1 MGREHG
7 ASSTL
12 APGPPLLLTSQWR
25 RWPAE
30 LSSDRL
36 SSSTPPGDG
45 AGLETHLVSLLLLAR
60 GSPAESWALCLSP
73 WGAKGTAVTQ
83 GPPMGPCCC
92 PSPTSAEVGAVVSP
106 LLSYHNSCTLL
117 GCKMLAKAFNG
128 IGRRDQRRVIGPGI
142 QLYAAT
148 ALQN

>member
-1 MGREHG
+1 MGREHR

-12 APGPPLLLTSQWR
+12 APGPPLLLTSRWR

-36 SSSTPPGDG
+36 SSFTPPGDG
-45 AGLETHLVSLLLLAR
+45 AGLETRLVSLLLLAR
-60 GSPAESWALCLSP
+60 GSPAESWALCLSC
-73 WGAKGTAVTQ
+73 WGAKGTAATQ
-83 GPPMGPCCC
+83 GPLM
-92 PSPTSAEVGAVVSP
+92 PSKCRGWSCGQVSP

-128 IGRRDQRRVIGPGI
+128 IGRKDQRRVIGPGI
-142 QLYAAT
+142 QPYTAT